1 MANRNNLIHPPRLQG
16 NENAEMVPPHP
27 PPNPPNPNPPQP
39 NANIP
44 LDNLALLVSRLVI
57 ETLRT
62 EGRHIINEIINPVGD
77 INNDVDIPVNVNN
90 EGNLSDMD
98 KVPDIVKSLRDFS
111 GKPGEFSSWKKSV
124 ERILAIYEHLK
135 GTPKY
140 YGILSVIRN
149 KIVGEA
155 DTALESYNTPLNWD
169 KIAKCLTLHY
179 ADRRD
184 VGTLEYQMTTLVQGN
199 SSIHEFYQNVYH
211 HLSLILNKLSCMDMG
226 PESLQNMTQSY
237 RSKALDTF
245 VRGLNGDLPT
255 LLSISGPTDLPQA
268 LQLCQKLQ
276 NVNYRTQH
284 AHGSQSTMRK
294 NFFQTPPL
302 PPKRNNH
309 PLPQHQVNRYPKRE
323 FYPALLHDPQ
333 PSQIPQFTARQQPQ
347 GPQVVRPNVPQYPN
361 YWQLPPKPRR
371 YEPMDVDQSIRSRA
385 VNYQNRPNVGR
396 QFPVKRES
404 GQQPDFKN
412 KQQRNYHTQAFNIM
426 PEVLEET
433 MYHNSVSSD
442 EALREYLSLEETVPF
457 PPPEAF
463 QDTAPLEVPNED
475 ELEEGEIVQHPFLD

>member
-1 MANRNNLIHPPRLQG
+1 MANRNNLIHPLRLQG

-62 EGRHIINEIINPVGD
+62 EGRNIINEIINPV
-77 INNDVDIPVNVNN
+77 
-90 EGNLSDMD
+90 
-98 KVPDIVKSLRDFS
+98 
-111 GKPGEFSSWKKSV
+111 
-124 ERILAIYEHLK
+124 
-135 GTPKY
+135 
-140 YGILSVIRN
+140 
-149 KIVGEA
+149 
-155 DTALESYNTPLNWD
+155 ESYNTPLNWD

-184 VGTLEYQMTTLVQGN
+184 VGTLEYQMTTLVQEN

-211 HLSLILNKLSCMDMG
+211 HLSLILNKLSCMVMG

-245 VRGLNGDLPT
+245 VRALNGDLPT
-255 LLSISGPTDLPQA
+255 LLSISRPTDLPQA
-268 LQLCQKLQ
+268 FQLCQKLQ
-276 NVNYRTQH
+276 NVNYRTQL

-294 NFFQTPPL
+294 HFFQTPPL

-309 PLPQHQVNRYPKRE
+309 PLPQHQVNRYPNRE

-361 YWQLPPKPRR
+361 YWQLQPTPREQQ
-371 YEPMDVDQSIRSRA
+371 Y
-385 VNYQNRPNVGR
+385 
-396 QFPVKRES
+396 RE
-404 GQQPDFKN
+404 
-412 KQQRNYHTQAFNIM
+412 I
-426 PEVLEET
+426 
-433 MYHNSVSSD
+433 
-442 EALREYLSLEETVPF
+442 LSLEMMKELSIQNTDKHTISRYDQHLNSKYTSIPAKPTSNGPTSLQQSF
-457 PPPEAF
+457 LT
-463 QDTAPLEVPNED
+463 DED
-475 ELEEGEIVQHPFLD
+475 VSI